1 VADERRVR
9 GNGLSLFVTE
19 WGERERPTVVL
30 LHGFPDTSAVWAPVA
45 RRLSANFRVVA
56 YDVRGA
62 GRSNVP
68 RTRRDYA
75 LPLLVDDLVAVLD
88 ATSPDA
94 GVHLVA
100 HDWGSIQGWEA
111 VTTKGLADRFASYTS
126 ISGPPLDHA
135 ALWARRHRTLRPVD
149 LRLTLRQALHSWYIA
164 YFHLPFVPELMT
176 RDQRARALWASRLHR
191 VERVPTDEEWP
202 APTFGADFAHGV
214 NLYRANMLPRL
225 RHPEVRHTDVPVQLI
240 VPTRDR
246 YITSELFDGLEEWT
260 SRMWRRSA
268 DTRHWLIRTDPS
280 LVAGWVRELV
290 TFVATGEESDGLIR
304 SRVAPS
310 TS

>member
-1 VADERRVR
+1 M
-9 GNGLSLFVTE
+9 TE
-19 WGERERPTVVL
+19 WGERGRPTVVL

-45 RRLSANFRVVA
+45 PRLSADFHVVS

-62 GRSNVP
+62 GRSDVP

-75 LPLLVDDLVAVLD
+75 LALLVDDLVAVLD

-135 ALWARRHRTLRPVD
+135 ALWARRHRTLRPAD
-149 LRLTLRQALHSWYIA
+149 LRLTARQALHSWYVA
-164 YFHLPFVPELMT
+164 YFHLPVVPELMT
-176 RDQRARALWASRLHR
+176 RNQRATALWASRLHR

-202 APTFGADFAHGV
+202 ASTFGADFAHGV

-246 YITSELFDGLEEWT
+246 YITPELLDGLEDWT

-268 DTRHWLIRTDPS
+268 NAGHWLIRTDP
-280 LVAGWVRELV
+280 LQVAGWVRELV
-290 TFVATGEESDGLIR
+290 TFIATGEESDGLIR
-304 SRVAPS
+304 CRVVPEAS
-310 TS
+310 

>member
-1 VADERRVR
+1 MTDERRVR
-9 GNGLSLFVTE
+9 GNGLSLSVTE
-19 WGERERPTVVL
+19 WGERGRPTVVL

-45 RRLSANFRVVA
+45 RRLSADCRVVS

-62 GRSNVP
+62 GRSDVP

-75 LPLLVDDLVAVLD
+75 LTLLVDDLVAVLD

-94 GVHLVA
+94 AVHLVA

-135 ALWARRHRTLRPVD
+135 ALWARRHRTLRPPD
-149 LRLTLRQALHSWYIA
+149 LWLTMRQALHSWYIA

-176 RDQRARALWASRLHR
+176 RNRRATEMWAAGLHR
-191 VERVPTDEEWP
+191 VEHAPTDVHWP
-202 APTFGADFAHGV
+202 APTLGADFARGV
-214 NLYRANMLPRL
+214 NLYRANVLRRL
-225 RHPEVRHTDVPVQLI
+225 RHPEARHTDVPVQLI

-246 YITSELFDGLEEWT
+246 YVMPELLEGLEDWT
-260 SRMWRRSA
+260 SQLWRRPA
-268 DTRHWLIRTDPS
+268 DAGHWLIRTDPS

-290 TFVATGEESDGLIR
+290 TFTATGEESDGLIR
-304 SRVAPS
+304 SRVAPAKS
-310 TS
+310 